1 MSIHQRASILVGL
14 LIWVLAMVMT
24 VSSCA
29 YVNIKTPYDSNLDRT
44 ELGAK
49 KGIAQAYSILWLFT
63 WGDTSYATAA
73 KNGDI
78 TVIRHADQE
87 IQQVLFGLYTRWRIV
102 VYGD

>member
-1 MSIHQRASILVGL
+1 MKSVRGQQQIWVVLGL
-14 LIWVLAMVMT
+14 LC
-24 VSSCA
+24 VSIAVCSCA
-29 YVNIKTPYDSNLDRT
+29 YVDVKTPYDQNLDRT

-49 KGIAQAYSILWLFT
+49 KGTAQGYSILWLFT

-87 IQQVLFGLYTRWRIV
+87 LFQVLFGLYTRWRIV

>member
-1 MSIHQRASILVGL
+1 MKLGSGKKRICMALGVVL
-14 LIWVLAMVMT
+14 LIMT
-24 VSSCA
+24 LCSCA
-29 YVNIKTPYDSNLDRT
+29 YVDVKTPYDQNLDNT
-44 ELGAK
+44 ELGSK
-49 KGIAQAYSILWLFT
+49 TGTAQAYSILWLFS

-87 IQQVLFGLYTRWRIV
+87 VQQVLFGLYTRWRIV

>member
-1 MSIHQRASILVGL
+1 MKLVRDQQQ
-14 LIWVLAMVMT
+14 IWVILGILF
-24 VSSCA
+24 VSIALCSCA
-29 YVNIKTPYDSNLDRT
+29 YVDVKTPYDQNLDRT

-49 KGIAQAYSILWLFT
+49 TGTSQGHSILWLFT

-87 IQQVLFGLYTRWRIV
+87 LFQVLFGLYTRWRIV

>member
-1 MSIHQRASILVGL
+1 MRRHRWTKHANGLFLLALV
-14 LIWVLAMVMT
+14 MVMT

-29 YVNIKTPYDSNLDRT
+29 YVNIKTPYDANLDRT

-73 KNGDI
+73 KNGGI
-78 TVIRHADQE
+78 TIIRHADQE
-87 IQQVLFGLYTRWRIV
+87 IQQVLFGLYTRWRII

>member
-1 MSIHQRASILVGL
+1 MNRHQRTRISVGL
-14 LIWVLAMVMT
+14 FIGVLAMIMT